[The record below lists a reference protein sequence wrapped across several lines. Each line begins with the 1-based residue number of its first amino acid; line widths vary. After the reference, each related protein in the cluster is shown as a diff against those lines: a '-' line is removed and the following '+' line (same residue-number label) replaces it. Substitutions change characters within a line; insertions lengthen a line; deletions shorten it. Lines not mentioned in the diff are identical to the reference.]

1 VRSLI
6 EGEKTDKSIRLHST
20 IATAY
25 LIQKQIVLK
34 EKRSRWE
41 LFKKK
46 EIKSIEFGAKNEI
59 QLNSIEVSGECY
71 HKEADG

>member
-1 VRSLI
+1 V
-6 EGEKTDKSIRLHST
+6 GT
-20 IATAY
+20 I
-25 LIQKQIVLK
+25 
-34 EKRSRWE
+34 
-41 LFKKK
+41 FKK